1 MPPLEKKTPPLPDM
15 KKRMSKLER
24 LIEELCPNGVEYKTI
39 DDCIKKIDN
48 IKWKNEESLFQYID
62 LSSVDRETH
71 KIIETTEINK
81 DSAPSRAQQIVK
93 SGDILFGTT
102 RPLLKRYC
110 QIDETYHNQICST
123 GFCVLRPD
131 LSIINA
137 RWLYHIVS
145 SFTFMDYVEKHQQGA
160 SYPSISDSD
169 IKKYK
174 IPVPPL
180 PVQKEIVMILD
191 IFSELISEL
200 NLELNKRKS
209 QYKYYINK
217 LLTFSQPIPF
227 EHLKEH
233 IILRDNERKP
243 VTKKDRISG
252 CYPYYGANGIQ
263 DYVGNFIFDG
273 TFLLVGEDG
282 SVITENGAPILNWA
296 VGKIWVNNHAHIL
309 SEKKGTLLRYLYY
322 ALQCVNISSVVRGTP
337 PKLNQQNL
345 NNIKIPVPPLEEQ
358 KRIVSILDRFD
369 TLCNDLSSGL
379 PAEIEARKKQYEYY
393 RDKLLTF
400 KEAK

>member
-15 KKRMSKLER
+15 KKHMSKLER
-24 LIEELCPNGVEYKTI
+24 LMEDLCPNGVEYKKLENVCDFITGFSFKSSLFKEYGNAICKTTNII
-39 DDCIKKIDN
+39 DGYISFEKMDYFDLDDYKENLEKYIIKKNDIIIGMSGT
-48 IKWKNEESLFQYID
+48 IK
-62 LSSVDRETH
+62 VG
-71 KIIETTEINK
+71 INK
-81 DSAPSRAQQIVK
+81 SNTICYLNQRVGKFIPNINHLNNKFLYYFLCNIVETLYT
-93 SGDILFGTT
+93 DINEGSVKNLSN
-102 RPLLKRYC
+102 
-110 QIDETYHNQICST
+110 DEIKNIC
-123 GFCVLRPD
+123 
-131 LSIINA
+131 
-137 RWLYHIVS
+137 
-145 SFTFMDYVEKHQQGA
+145 
-160 SYPSISDSD
+160 
-169 IKKYK
+169 

-180 PVQKEIVMILD
+180 PVQKEIVRILD

-369 TLCNDLSSGL
+369 ALCNDLSSGL